1 MGQLDIKL
9 VTEFVNQN
17 IDSFHE
23 NRFALIQRLR
33 LREILKR
40 KNPYLFRAKNIN
52 SAPEL
57 VLLVLD
63 AFLSSSEEGLFGQ
76 FLEALALFVNQMA

>member
-1 MGQLDIKL
+1 MNVLDMGL

-17 IDSFHE
+17 IDSFHQS
-23 NRFALIQRLR
+23 RLRLIQNLK

-52 SAPEL
+52 AAPDL
-57 VLLVLD
+57 VLSV
-63 AFLSSSEEGLFGQ
+63 
-76 FLEALALFVNQMA
+76 LEASLS